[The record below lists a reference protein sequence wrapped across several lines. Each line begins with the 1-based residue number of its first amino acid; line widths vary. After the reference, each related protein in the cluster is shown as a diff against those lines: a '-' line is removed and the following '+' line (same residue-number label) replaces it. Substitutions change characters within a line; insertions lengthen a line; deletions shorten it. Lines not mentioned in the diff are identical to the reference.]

1 MNFFS
6 AKSLA
11 FYGSTIAF
19 VITLFSLS
27 TSYGETNLKAP
38 TKIAGRY
45 RLKAE
50 NLPGCL
56 KAETLI
62 LTIDQSGIYLNGSLI
77 SETDDAQT
85 AAAKKQPSLMGVW
98 QQQLEL
104 SGALSHLDKCQSIVP
119 TPVVKIQGTVN
130 QATLK
135 GVIQLASLSPSVEFV
150 AQREDEPKQST
161 TSNH

>member
-11 FYGSTIAF
+11 FYGSTIVF
-19 VITLFSLS
+19 VIALFSLS
-27 TSYGETNLKAP
+27 TSYGESTLKAP

-85 AAAKKQPSLMGVW
+85 AAKKQPSLMGVW

-161 TSNH
+161 TGNH